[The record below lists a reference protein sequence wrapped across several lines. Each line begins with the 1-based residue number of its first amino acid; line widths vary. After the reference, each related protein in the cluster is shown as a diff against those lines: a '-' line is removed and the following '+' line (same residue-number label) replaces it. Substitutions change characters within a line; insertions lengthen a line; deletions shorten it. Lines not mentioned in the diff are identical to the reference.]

1 MVFLFFFLL
10 APLRLALRRGVPRL
24 WCSQPKK
31 AEHLSALPSR
41 GQVAGGET
49 AMEFGK
55 QKRSIPDSIAI
66 HGVTVVT
73 SVSYSSG
80 AGLEKNRSRGLFK
93 QQLSLVPHCP
103 WGRGAGRGWIP
114 APAPSSAWCL
124 EDSPTSCCRA
134 RGLCAPSAC
143 SWQGL
148 QSAAGSAESST
159 VRSPMEQT
167 YNLLWNCSWGWL
179 LESHFTSFCSWVIA
193 AGCSVTSSTCCT
205 AAPFSITLQVLG
217 CSALSPAGLGWEW
230 GFGVKRKARFYC
242 PWSACCSAPLCGV
255 LGRCV

>member
-1 MVFLFFFLL
+1 
-10 APLRLALRRGVPRL
+10 
-24 WCSQPKK
+24 
-31 AEHLSALPSR
+31 
-41 GQVAGGET
+41 
-49 AMEFGK
+49 MEFGK

-80 AGLEKNRSRGLFK
+80 AGLEKNRSRGVFK

-124 EDSPTSCCRA
+124 EDSPTSCRRA

-148 QSAAGSAESST
+148 QSAAGSAECSRVCGEQHGSVAYGANLQPALELLLGVAVGIPFYILLLLGYRSWLQCYLQHLLHGSS
-159 VRSPMEQT
+159 
-167 YNLLWNCSWGWL
+167 LLNHFAGSRVLCPFPGWL
-179 LESHFTSFCSWVIA
+179 RVGVGVWGEEEGTVLLPLVCLLL
-193 AGCSVTSSTCCT
+193 GSS
-205 AAPFSITLQVLG
+205 L
-217 CSALSPAGLGWEW
+217 W
-230 GFGVKRKARFYC
+230 GSGAVRV
-242 PWSACCSAPLCGV
+242 SLC
-255 LGRCV
+255 